1 MDWLRR
7 IGGAASSAPPEAD
20 QASQEAVEGAAPG
33 IAALFDGVREDGTH
47 TVLDL
52 GPATD
57 SKLRVYGRFARRMR
71 FVDLLATTASGPGG
85 VPDTGWAGTL
95 GALDQQPDPPY
106 DLLFAWDMLDRLPP
120 EERPRLVERLAA
132 VSALN
137 ARLHVV
143 VEASERP
150 TARPL
155 RFTLLDV
162 DRVRYEAVGPARPS
176 RPRIHSAEV
185 ERVLAPFHVIRAFTL
200 KVGLREYVAVLKK
213 R

>member
-7 IGGAASSAPPEAD
+7 IGGSAPPALP
-20 QASQEAVEGAAPG
+20 ASEDPIPGAVEGAAPG
-33 IAALFDGVREDGTH
+33 IAALFDGVEEDGTH

-71 FVDLLATTASGPGG
+71 FVDLLAAATSRAGPVAGA
-85 VPDTGWAGTL
+85 GWAGAL
-95 GALDQQPDPPY
+95 GALEAQPDPPY
-106 DLLFAWDMLDRLPP
+106 DLLFAWDILDRLPP
-120 EERPRLVERLAA
+120 EERPGLVERLAA
-132 VSALN
+132 VSAAS

-150 TARPL
+150 TAHPL
-155 RFTLLDV
+155 RFTLLDI
-162 DRVRYEAVGPARPS
+162 DRIRYEAVGPAQPS

-185 ERVLAPFHVIRAFTL
+185 ERVLAPFHVVRAFTL
-200 KVGLREYVAVLKK
+200 KVGLREYVAVL
-213 R
+213 RNG